1 MIISLIGMSGTGKTH
16 WAKKLINHGF
26 LHLSCDD
33 LIEKKLEPELS
44 KYGYKGLEDV
54 GRWMGQPYE
63 PSYKDASKKYLE
75 KEGEVVEEILDHIQT
90 VPNGTDIVIDTTGS
104 VVYLQEKILNKLKLW
119 TTVIYLEV
127 PKQVE
132 KEIYNMYLLH
142 PKPVIWGD
150 SFKKRDHETN
160 AQALARCYPDLL
172 KFRKKRYEKLA
183 DMTIYYHSLRK
194 GTFGSHDFLRLIE

>member
-194 GTFGSHDFLRLIE
+194 GTFGSQDFLSLIE